1 MAIDDPRAAFEQQYM
16 HEEQKSALG
25 LAIFTGKLA
34 FPKAALLL
42 GIFQNVA
49 NRFTRASV
57 EERLQ
62 AMWKMLVMEVEHL
75 ETTKADAEDISEA
88 IQLTLLGEDVPNFA
102 YYFQN
107 S

>member
-1 MAIDDPRAAFEQQYM
+1 MAIDDPKAAFEQQYM
-16 HEEQKSALG
+16 QEEEKSALG
-25 LAIFTGKLA
+25 PALRTGKLA
-34 FPKAALLL
+34 FPKAALPF

-75 ETTKADAEDISEA
+75 EPQRLTPKISRKR
-88 IQLTLLGEDVPNFA
+88 
-102 YYFQN
+102 Y